1 MTAPRPRARTIALPL
16 LFALATAAP
25 AAEPAPEAAPPAT
38 VHGVKVLPDKAPDCS
53 SLKSIVESVTRDCK
67 TNDEKAVAIY
77 DFMRMTHYHYAYP
90 SEPGGIPALKE
101 INCYGWSLCGGLHAT
116 ESALWR
122 QLGWNWRFVGWS
134 DPGHTTVEAYYDG
147 RWHYLDVF
155 LKFYAWMPD
164 PKDPTK
170 RTIAGEDDLAANPK
184 GLLTDAF
191 VMDKARKVMYAKDDQ
206 FRMIG
211 DKVNWEAPAFLVCGD
226 ELEGVAK
233 GLRHRQRCG
242 SPEGWGP
249 IVHATGNYSAEVNL
263 APGFALTS
271 TWDKLDAAWYWNDS
285 PECPGHTCGDKE
297 IRNSPEKGL
306 TAEPYLGPD
315 FKRESYANGTLTFTP
330 DPSGE
335 ACLKSFAAVD
345 NVKVAGGA
353 IVPAEAGKPASV
365 TVLLQS
371 PYILTQAFGSAKGVD
386 KLEVSIDNGKT
397 WKTAGLKDFGA
408 DVKGQVS
415 ALVRLSV
422 KDALKDLR
430 LTATVQNNPFA
441 LPFLS
446 PGKNTVTVSVADPKA
461 LGDNRLVVTY
471 AYRTGARNK
480 SYEQMYKEDKEIA
493 RAHNASWEATPTVVQ
508 KVFTAKDLPAA
519 FEIDVPTPR
528 DKYPVYPR
536 MMFVR
541 REVVGPDQK
550 PLPLPEGAKRPTTGP
565 NDELKTLPS
574 PLTIGLHRPMADDA
588 RK

>member
-1 MTAPRPRARTIALPL
+1 MLIALPL
-16 LFALATAAP
+16 LFALTAAAP
-25 AAEPAPEAAPPAT
+25 TAEPAPEAAPAT
-38 VHGVKVLPDKAPDCS
+38 VHGIKVLPDKAPDCS

-122 QLGWNWRFVGWS
+122 ELGWNWRFLGWP
-134 DPGHTTVEAYYDG
+134 DVGHTTVEAYYDG

-170 RTIAGEDDLAANPK
+170 RTIAGQDDLAADPK

-191 VMDKARKVMYAKDDQ
+191 VLDKARNVVYAKDDQ

-211 DKVNWEAPAFLVCGD
+211 DKANWQAPAFLVCGD
-226 ELEGVAK
+226 ELAGVAK
-233 GLRHRQRCG
+233 GLRHHTRSG
-242 SPEGWGP
+242 SPDGWAG
-249 IVHATGNYSAEVNL
+249 INHATGNYSADVNL

-285 PECPGHTCGDKE
+285 PQCPGHTCGDKE

-306 TAEPYLGPD
+306 VAEPYLGPD
-315 FKRESYANGTLTFTP
+315 FKRESYANGTLSFTP
-330 DPSGE
+330 DLSGE
-335 ACLKSFAAVD
+335 ACLKSFAAVE
-345 NVKVAGGA
+345 NVKIAGGA

-371 PYILTQAFGSAKGVD
+371 PYIITQASGSAEGVD
-386 KLEVSIDNGKT
+386 KLEASIDNGKT
-397 WKTAGLKDFGA
+397 WKTAGLKDFGPA
-408 DVKGQVS
+408 VKGQVS
-415 ALVRLSV
+415 ALVRLTV

-446 PGKNTVTVSVADPKA
+446 PGKNTVSVSVADPKA

-471 AYRTGARNK
+471 AYRPGARNE

-493 RAHNASWEATPTVVQ
+493 RAHNAKWETTPTVVQ
-508 KVFTAKDLPAA
+508 KVFTAKDLPAT
-519 FEIDVPTPR
+519 FEIDVPTPK

-550 PLPLPEGAKRPTTGP
+550 PLPLPEGAKQATTGL

-574 PLTIGLHRPMADDA
+574 PLTTGINRPPAGDA